1 MTHPEVETYIN
12 IAKQYG
18 YVVVLVEPKTPWKFQ
33 ARELSSRNKHNVP
46 FTAIRK
52 RIERW
57 DEILPHY
64 FGWFVSPADC
74 VKLKTMAKDVL
85 SKCLQIADF
94 QQCIKAFSGDLNKLT
109 H

>member
-52 RIERW
+52 RIEHW

-85 SKCLQIADF
+85 WKCLQIADF
-94 QQCIKAFSGDLNKLT
+94 QQCINAFSGDLNRLT